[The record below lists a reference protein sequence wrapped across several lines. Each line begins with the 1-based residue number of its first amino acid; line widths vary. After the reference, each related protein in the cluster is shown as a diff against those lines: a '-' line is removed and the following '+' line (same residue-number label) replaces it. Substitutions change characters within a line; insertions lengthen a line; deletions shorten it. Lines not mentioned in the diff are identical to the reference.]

1 MILETPSRPVSTVL
15 RGSLEILVELKFY
28 ELSPAPSG
36 EPEAPGADRP
46 DQGEVDVP
54 DQSPTVSEA
63 RLLSV
68 LDTAVDGIIV
78 IDDRARVLVFN
89 KACEDLFG
97 MAAADV
103 VGRNISILMPPE
115 FAAEHDTYLS
125 NYLHTGERR
134 IIGIGREVRGRHVD
148 GTVFPIEL
156 SVGEATTP
164 EGRQFIGVIRDLRPR
179 KAVEQRLNQLQAQL
193 VQMARLNA
201 MDEMGAAVAHELNQ
215 PLTALMLYLQ
225 ALARKLKSG
234 DAEIEPAVTEI
245 LGKASREAERAG
257 SIIQR
262 MRQFVEKREPERQ
275 PVDIRRL
282 IDEALEV
289 TLLGDDGA
297 TVEVVRDEATD
308 IPMLDVDPIQI
319 QQVLINLIRNGIE
332 AVKLREERWIRIALR
347 IRDGRLLA
355 EVEDSGPGIPAETA
369 RNLFKAFSTSK
380 KTGLGLG
387 LAISRSIAQNHGGDL
402 IAEPGGGGRGATF
415 VLSLPLGA
423 TADGK

>member
-1 MILETPSRPVSTVL
+1 M
-15 RGSLEILVELKFY
+15 
-28 ELSPAPSG
+28 
-36 EPEAPGADRP
+36 
-46 DQGEVDVP
+46 P

-97 MAAADV
+97 HPAADV
-103 VGRNISILMPPE
+103 IGRNISMLMPPE
-115 FAAEHDTYLS
+115 FSSGHDAAVSHYLR
-125 NYLHTGERR
+125 TGERR
-134 IIGIGREVRGRHVD
+134 IIGIGREVRARHAD

-156 SVGEATTP
+156 SVGEAKTP
-164 EGRQFIGVIRDLRPR
+164 EGPQFIGIIRDLRPR

-193 VQMARLNA
+193 VQMARVNA

-215 PLTALMLYLQ
+215 PLTAVMLYLQ
-225 ALARKLKSG
+225 ALSRKLKSG
-234 DAEIEPAVTEI
+234 EATLEPAVLEI

-262 MRQFVEKREPERQ
+262 MRQFVEKREPDRQ

-282 IDEALEV
+282 IDEALEI
-289 TLLGDDGA
+289 TLLGNDGA
-297 TVEVVRDEATD
+297 TVEVVRDEA
-308 IPMLDVDPIQI
+308 PNLPSLEGDPVQI
-319 QQVLINLIRNGIE
+319 QQILINLIRNGIE
-332 AVKLREERWIRIALR
+332 AVKQRDERWIRIALR
-347 IRDGRLLA
+347 PADGRLLI
-355 EVEDSGPGIPAETA
+355 EVEDSGPGIPSETV

-402 IAEPGGGGRGATF
+402 LVEPGGGGRGATF
-415 VLSLPLGA
+415 VLSLPLGV
-423 TADGK
+423 TTTVTTK